1 MNNFPDKEYG
11 FLVGRVKG
19 VSDIPDEESNY
30 FVEIEFPKGLTTNYK
45 RKLPMSK
52 QMVGTAQIIIK
63 DKRLIETF
71 VEPVSKIIRE
81 HR

>member
-1 MNNFPDKEYG
+1 M
-11 FLVGRVKG
+11 KG

-45 RKLPMSK
+45 RK
-52 QMVGTAQIIIK
+52 VADVETDGRNGTNYYQRQEV
-63 DKRLIETF
+63 DRN
-71 VEPVSKIIRE
+71 IRRACQQNHKE